1 MLHDLS
7 LSKGKKHFDGFDE
20 IQLSNPIYVL
30 FYHMIK
36 GSYVKEINWRQG
48 SNRLQIPS

>member
-20 IQLSNPIYVL
+20 IQVTL
-30 FYHMIK
+30 FMYYFIT
-36 GSYVKEINWRQG
+36 
-48 SNRLQIPS
+48 

>member
-20 IQLSNPIYVL
+20 IQVTLFYVL

-36 GSYVKEINWRQG
+36 GSYVKEIIWRQG

>member
-20 IQLSNPIYVL
+20 IQHYLRIILSHDKGNTCQRNNL
-30 FYHMIK
+30 AARIK
-36 GSYVKEINWRQG
+36 QASDT
-48 SNRLQIPS
+48 

>member
-20 IQLSNPIYVL
+20 IQVTL
-30 FYHMIK
+30 FTYIILPHDKGKLCQRNNLAARIK
-36 GSYVKEINWRQG
+36 QASDT
-48 SNRLQIPS
+48 